1 MTIDDW
7 LFMAM
12 RSEPVRY
19 RATDGVMRLGTPY
32 DDMVSRLHDRV
43 LELLVPARAGN
54 RSATLDAARRVMDQ
68 CSALVELL
76 EGKLG
81 TKDEVGS
88 TK

>member
-1 MTIDDW
+1 MI
-7 LFMAM
+7 
-12 RSEPVRY
+12 RKEPTRY
-19 RATDGVMRLGTPY
+19 RAKDQVMHLGPPY
-32 DDMVSRLHDRV
+32 DDMVTRLHDRV